1 MISSDRQRRVR
12 RKIAE
17 IFHSQNEEWI
27 TAISMTIDAMY
38 QQFIRERQDS
48 ANKDG
53 TLEKMVV
60 VGDGNMVRGHRRGFG
75 RVA

>member
-1 MISSDRQRRVR
+1 MISSDRKRRVR

-38 QQFIRERQDS
+38 QQFIREREDS
-48 ANKDG
+48 ANNDG
-53 TLEKMVV
+53 SLEKIV
-60 VGDGNMVRGHRRGFG
+60 VGDANMVRGHRRGVG

>member
-1 MISSDRQRRVR
+1 
-12 RKIAE
+12 
-17 IFHSQNEEWI
+17 
-27 TAISMTIDAMY
+27 MTIDAMY